1 MPKATKNTNTVN
13 DSVDMIK
20 QDWLKVVKEIT
31 DSTEKLE
38 QLCKRRDELVSQLW
52 THLNKDPASTVVDGD
67 NDKAPEKT
75 PTKAPAK
82 KGGKVVAL
90 VDDEEDVPTPAP
102 IKKAPPKKGKA
113 TTAADE
119 NEDGPT
125 PAPAKKVPAKKGA
138 KSTTTAVKPADEDEA
153 DEQAPAPAQTKAPAK
168 KPATTPAKA
177 PAKKAAAPPK
187 GTPKPK
193 LEIDSEDVN
202 INEDPSSE
210 DTDLDS
216 LSSVSSESDA
226 SGGEDN

>member
-13 DSVDMIK
+13 DSVDTIK

-31 DSTEKLE
+31 ASTEKLE

-90 VDDEEDVPTPAP
+90 VDDEEDVPTPV
-102 IKKAPPKKGKA
+102 KKAPAKKGKA
-113 TTAADE
+113 TAAPADD
-119 NEDGPT
+119 NEDVSTPT
-125 PAPAKKVPAKKGA
+125 PAKKAPAKKGG

-153 DEQAPAPAQTKAPAK
+153 DEPAPAPAQTKAPAK
-168 KPATTPAKA
+168 KPATAPAKA
-177 PAKKAAAPPK
+177 PAKKAVAPPK